1 MIRTIWPY
9 MEAHGV
15 EPASPISNKH
25 NDCNQWVAT
34 TAIAG
39 VYFYYHLNR
48 PEFFAT
54 EGRLNAC

>member
-1 MIRTIWPY
+1 

-39 VYFYYHLNR
+39 VYFYYHLNH

-54 EGRLNAC
+54 EGRLNAY